1 MLDTTKRK
9 IGVKTEK
16 ITISKEI
23 RYCKP
28 LILKGLQKNNK
39 KISTHLLTWLIIG
52 DIVQIEQRKRDKKK
66 EEKFRR
72 SQIQWSKQTTLR
84 ILRMCRIYQMR
95 DDSHLYR

>member
-1 MLDTTKRK
+1 MDRAEDSKKLTNTTKIFLTIKGDILEQCLLFK
-9 IGVKTEK
+9 IF
-16 ITISKEI
+16 
-23 RYCKP
+23 
-28 LILKGLQKNNK
+28 K

-52 DIVQIEQRKRDKKK
+52 DIVQLEQRKRDKKK

>member
-1 MLDTTKRK
+1 MWSNQENRVRK
-9 IGVKTEK
+9 QVKNPCEAYK
-16 ITISKEI
+16 IKASQ
-23 RYCKP
+23 
-28 LILKGLQKNNK
+28 ILHKI
-39 KISTHLLTWLIIG
+39 ISTHLLTWLIMG
-52 DIVQIEQRKRDKKK
+52 DIVQLEQRKRDKKK

>member
-1 MLDTTKRK
+1 MDRAEDSKKLTNTTKIFLTIKGDILEQCLLFK
-9 IGVKTEK
+9 IF
-16 ITISKEI
+16 
-23 RYCKP
+23 
-28 LILKGLQKNNK
+28 K
-39 KISTHLLTWLIIG
+39 KISTHLLTRLIIG
-52 DIVQIEQRKRDKKK
+52 DIVQIEQMKRDKKK